1 MPMTPDELRNR
12 TKQFALRNM
21 RLFRAL
27 PRFSAAE
34 IVGKQLVR
42 SSTSVAAN
50 YRAACRARSHAEFLA
65 KLCIVVEEAD
75 ETLFWLE
82 MLVESGSI
90 PERRLD
96 ALRKEAEELLAIFS
110 SARRTAAAKAK
121 LGTLHNHQITNSP
134 N

>member
-1 MPMTPDELRNR
+1 MTPDELRNR

-21 RLFRAL
+21 RLYHAL

-42 SSTSVAAN
+42 SATSVAAN

-90 PERRLD
+90 PEHRIG
-96 ALRKEAEELLAIFS
+96 ALLKEAEELLAIVS
-110 SARRTAAAKAK
+110 SARKTAAAKAK
-121 LGTLHNHQITNSP
+121 SAAVRNHQITQSP